1 MEIKATTAEGA
12 VVVSIYEYA
21 RLQNIMGRVNA
32 LQSYMEH
39 STFGDFVDR
48 RTVADIL
55 GLYIGPA
62 QQGGDAKNES
72 CATGR

>member
-1 MEIKATTAEGA
+1 MEIKATTAEGD
-12 VVVSIYEYA
+12 VVVTTYEYA
-21 RLQNIMGRVNA
+21 RLQNIVGRVIA
-32 LQSYMEH
+32 LQSYMEY

-48 RTVADIL
+48 QTVADIL

-62 QQGGDAKNES
+62 QQEGDAKNES

>member
-21 RLQNIMGRVNA
+21 RLQNIMGRVNV

-48 RTVADIL
+48 QTVAAIL

-62 QQGGDAKNES
+62 QQEGDAKNES

>member
-21 RLQNIMGRVNA
+21 RLQNIVGRVSA

-48 RTVADIL
+48 QTVADIL
-55 GLYIGPA
+55 GLHIGPA
-62 QQGGDAKNES
+62 QQEGDAKNES
-72 CATGR
+72 CPIGR